1 MYEQMTYD
9 YILNRM
15 LDNVP
20 LTVDNRTVDKREGS
34 LIYTACAAVAAEMA
48 QMYANMDINR
58 NLSYADTATG
68 ESLAKRTAEYGV
80 NREPATKAKRKGLF
94 YGDNDVPLEIPIGSR
109 FSLDAINFVALG
121 MMSAGVYEMECE
133 QTGTVGNLVAGSM
146 LPIDYIP
153 GLVRAELTDV
163 LVPGEDEET
172 DEHLRE
178 RFFEEMNEPAFG
190 GNVADYKQ
198 KINDINGVGATKV
211 FPVWQGGGTVKC
223 TIIGSDWNAPSPTLV
238 SEVQTIVDPIVN
250 QGKGLGL
257 APIGH
262 KVTITGTTNV
272 TINVATTLTLEEG
285 TTVGQVKPVIESAID
300 NYLVSLRKVWS
311 LTKEIIVREALIEAA
326 ILTVPGVIDVTNT
339 TLNGAAANVT
349 LTEEHIPVKGT
360 VTLNV
365 S

>member
-9 YILNRM
+9 FILDRM
-15 LDNVP
+15 LSNVP
-20 LTVDNRTVDKREGS
+20 LTIDNRPVDKREGS
-34 LIYTACAAVAAEMA
+34 LIYTACAAVAAEEA
-48 QMYANMDINR
+48 RAYADMSVNWSQS
-58 NLSYADTATG
+58 LADTATG
-68 ESLAKRTAEYGV
+68 DALTKRTAEYGV
-80 NREPATKAKRKGLF
+80 NREPATKAKRKGMF

-109 FSLDAINFVALG
+109 FSLDAINFVALA

-133 QTGTVGNLVAGSM
+133 QSGVVGNLASGPM

-178 RFFEEMNEPAFG
+178 RYFEEMNEPAFG

-198 KINDINGVGATKV
+198 KINGIDGVGATKV

-238 SEVQTIVDPIVN
+238 SEVQTIVDPTVN
-250 QGKGLGL
+250 QGKGLGI

-262 KVTITGTTNV
+262 KVTIAGTTNV
-272 TINVATTLTLEEG
+272 TINVATTLTLSEG
-285 TTVGQVKPVIESAID
+285 TTVGQVQTAIESAIE

-311 LTKEIIVREALIEAA
+311 LTSGIIVREALLEAA

-339 TLNGAAANVT
+339 TLNGAAANIT
-349 LTEEHIPVKGT
+349 LTEEQIPVRGT